1 MKHSQGCVERFVF
14 IVERLSNGRGA
25 RPSRARHGLDSAIA
39 RQLLRIVLNPGE
51 RSEILLGAAEQWEY
65 AGDVDRAAALLGGLL
80 ALGDDAAAYARY
92 SLAQLCFDHGAKRT
106 PGHQR
111 ALEQSES
118 SGGKPAELVAE
129 LLEQRG
135 EHEAALR

>member
-1 MKHSQGCVERFVF
+1 M
-14 IVERLSNGRGA
+14 
-25 RPSRARHGLDSAIA
+25 
-39 RQLLRIVLNPGE
+39 LNPGE

-80 ALGDDAAAYARY
+80 GGLLALGDDAAYARY